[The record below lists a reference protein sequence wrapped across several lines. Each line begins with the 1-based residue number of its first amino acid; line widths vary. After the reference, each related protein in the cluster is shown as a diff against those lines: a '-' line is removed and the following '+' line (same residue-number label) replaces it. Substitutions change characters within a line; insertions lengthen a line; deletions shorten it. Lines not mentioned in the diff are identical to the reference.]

1 MGQFDLFIAHL
12 DAETR
17 EKEKEM
23 TDKVIKYEGH
33 MQLVELACSLGFD
46 SEDSVDKMLDEAK
59 EHSDNRYHE
68 SLDDVEAEAVNWLRA
83 KGYTVEGYDDD

>member
-1 MGQFDLFIAHL
+1 
-12 DAETR
+12 
-17 EKEKEM
+17 M

-46 SEDSVDKMLDEAK
+46 SEDSVDKMLDEA
-59 EHSDNRYHE
+59 EERSDNRYHE
-68 SLDDVEAEAVNWLRA
+68 SLDDVESEAVSWLRA